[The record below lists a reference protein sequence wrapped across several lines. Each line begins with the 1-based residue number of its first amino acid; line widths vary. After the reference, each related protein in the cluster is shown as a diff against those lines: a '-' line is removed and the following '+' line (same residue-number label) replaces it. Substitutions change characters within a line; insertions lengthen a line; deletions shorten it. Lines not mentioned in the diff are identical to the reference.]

1 MIIRDDSEFKVALN
15 KLSVAE
21 QRQIAARFSEGVLPL
36 CKDRRVA
43 AAVHAALRPD
53 ITDDELT
60 VLHQA
65 ARTAC
70 VDSYTQCGHATDW
83 LNQAGHFVAEA
94 AAACV
99 MPVERGANLAWDAA
113 MRARMARTCE
123 SIATGLGTEN
133 PEVAQQYRVLAE
145 YLNK

>member
-1 MIIRDDSEFKVALN
+1 MVIRNDSDFKDALN
-15 KLSVAE
+15 KLSVVE
-21 QRQIAARFSEGVLPL
+21 QRQIAARFSEGVLSL

-43 AAVHAALRPD
+43 AAVHAALRTD

-60 VLHQA
+60 VLYQA

-70 VDSYTQCGHATDW
+70 VDSYTQCGHVTDW

-94 AAACV
+94 ATACV
-99 MPVERGANLAWDAA
+99 MPAERGANLAWDAA

-123 SIATGLGTEN
+123 AIATGQGTEN
-133 PEVAQQYRVLAE
+133 REAAHQYSLLTG

>member
-1 MIIRDDSEFKVALN
+1 MNIRSDSDFKGALN
-15 KLSVAE
+15 RLALAE

-36 CKDRRVA
+36 CKDPRVA

-53 ITDDELT
+53 ITDDEL
-60 VLHQA
+60 
-65 ARTAC
+65 ARLYQSARSAC
-70 VDSYTQCGHATDW
+70 VDSYTQCGHVTDW

-99 MPVERGANLAWDAA
+99 MPAERGANLAWDAA

-123 SIATGLGTEN
+123 AIAGGQGTEN
-133 PEVAQQYRVLAE
+133 REAAHQYSVLTE

>member
-1 MIIRDDSEFKVALN
+1 MIIRDDGEFKGALN
-15 KLSVAE
+15 QLSVAE
-21 QRQIAARFSEGVLPL
+21 QRQIAARFSQGVLPL

-43 AAVHAALRPD
+43 AAVHAALRAG
-53 ITDDELT
+53 ISDDELA

-65 ARTAC
+65 ARSAC
-70 VDSYTQCGHATDW
+70 VDSYTQCGHVTDW

-99 MPVERGANLAWDAA
+99 MPAERGANLAWDAA

-123 SIATGLGTEN
+123 AIAGGQGTEN
-133 PEVAQQYRVLAE
+133 REAAHQYSVLTE